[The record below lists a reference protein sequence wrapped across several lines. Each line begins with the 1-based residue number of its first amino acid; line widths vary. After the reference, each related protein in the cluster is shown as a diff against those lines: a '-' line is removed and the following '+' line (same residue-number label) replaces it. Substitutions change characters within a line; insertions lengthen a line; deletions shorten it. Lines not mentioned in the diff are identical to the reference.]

1 MELYQEIERGL
12 ITTYRTRIWA
22 KFLKAIEE
30 YKKRIGAYSKIEII
44 EVSDEPNDR
53 LSDEKVKEIEGQ
65 RIIKQLKKDSYV
77 ILLSLKGKQ
86 MDSIKFS
93 REIEKINTYNS
104 SHITFVIG
112 GSVGVSEQV
121 EQRADLLLK
130 LSEMT
135 FPHNIARLLILE
147 QIYRA
152 YKILNNETY
161 HK

>member
-1 MELYQEIERGL
+1 MISIVAVGKIKEKSLSQL
-12 ITTYRTRIWA
+12 
-22 KFLKAIEE
+22 IEE

>member
-1 MELYQEIERGL
+1 MISIVAVGKIKEKSLSQL
-12 ITTYRTRIWA
+12 
-22 KFLKAIEE
+22 IEE

-53 LSDEKVKEIEGQ
+53 LSYEKVKEIEGQ

>member
-1 MELYQEIERGL
+1 MISIVAVGKIKEKSLSQL
-12 ITTYRTRIWA
+12 
-22 KFLKAIEE
+22 IEE

-44 EVSDEPNDR
+44 EGSDEPNDR

-77 ILLSLKGKQ
+77 IMLSLKGKQ

>member
-1 MELYQEIERGL
+1 MISIVAVGKIKEKSLSQL
-12 ITTYRTRIWA
+12 
-22 KFLKAIEE
+22 IEE

-53 LSDEKVKEIEGQ
+53 LNDEKVKEIEGQ

-93 REIEKINTYNS
+93 KEIEKINTYNS

>member
-1 MELYQEIERGL
+1 MISIVAVGKIKEKSLSQL
-12 ITTYRTRIWA
+12 
-22 KFLKAIEE
+22 IEE
-30 YKKRIGAYSKIEII
+30 YKKSIAAYSKIAII
-44 EVSDEPNDR
+44 QVSDAPTDR
-53 LSDEKVKEIEGQ
+53 LSDEKVKESEGQ

-86 MDSIKFS
+86 MESIKFS

>member
-1 MELYQEIERGL
+1 MISIVAVGKIKEKSLSQL
-12 ITTYRTRIWA
+12 
-22 KFLKAIEE
+22 IEE

-147 QIYRA
+147 QIYRS

>member
-1 MELYQEIERGL
+1 MISIVAVGKIKEKSLSQL
-12 ITTYRTRIWA
+12 
-22 KFLKAIEE
+22 IEE

-77 ILLSLKGKQ
+77 ILLYLKGKQ

>member
-1 MELYQEIERGL
+1 MISIVAVGKIKEKSLSQL
-12 ITTYRTRIWA
+12 
-22 KFLKAIEE
+22 IEE

-53 LSDEKVKEIEGQ
+53 LSDEKVKEIAGQ

>member
-1 MELYQEIERGL
+1 MISIVAVGKIKEKSLSQL
-12 ITTYRTRIWA
+12 
-22 KFLKAIEE
+22 IEE

-152 YKILNNETY
+152 YKILKNETY

>member
-1 MELYQEIERGL
+1 MISIVAVGKIKEKSLSQL
-12 ITTYRTRIWA
+12 
-22 KFLKAIEE
+22 IEE

-112 GSVGVSEQV
+112 DSVGVSEQV

>member
-1 MELYQEIERGL
+1 MISIVAVGKIKEKSLSQL
-12 ITTYRTRIWA
+12 
-22 KFLKAIEE
+22 IEE

-44 EVSDEPNDR
+44 EVSDESNDR

-161 HK
+161 HNRSKKQ

>member
-1 MELYQEIERGL
+1 MISIVAVGKIKEKSLSQL
-12 ITTYRTRIWA
+12 
-22 KFLKAIEE
+22 IEE

-93 REIEKINTYNS
+93 REI
-104 SHITFVIG
+104 
-112 GSVGVSEQV
+112 
-121 EQRADLLLK
+121 
-130 LSEMT
+130 
-135 FPHNIARLLILE
+135 
-147 QIYRA
+147 
-152 YKILNNETY
+152 
-161 HK
+161 

>member
-1 MELYQEIERGL
+1 MISIVAVGKIKEKSLSQL
-12 ITTYRTRIWA
+12 
-22 KFLKAIEE
+22 IEE

-86 MDSIKFS
+86 MDSINFS

-121 EQRADLLLK
+121 EQRANLLLK

>member
-1 MELYQEIERGL
+1 MISIVAVGKIKEKSLSQL
-12 ITTYRTRIWA
+12 
-22 KFLKAIEE
+22 IEE

-112 GSVGVSEQV
+112 GSDGVSEEV

>member
-1 MELYQEIERGL
+1 MISIVAVGKIKEKSLSQL
-12 ITTYRTRIWA
+12 
-22 KFLKAIEE
+22 IEE

-53 LSDEKVKEIEGQ
+53 LSDEKVKEIEGH

>member
-1 MELYQEIERGL
+1 MISIVAVGKIKEKSLSQL
-12 ITTYRTRIWA
+12 
-22 KFLKAIEE
+22 IEE

-147 QIYRA
+147 QIYLA

>member
-1 MELYQEIERGL
+1 MISIVAVGKIKEKPLSQL
-12 ITTYRTRIWA
+12 
-22 KFLKAIEE
+22 IEE

>member
-1 MELYQEIERGL
+1 MISIVAVGKIKEKSLSQL
-12 ITTYRTRIWA
+12 
-22 KFLKAIEE
+22 IEE

-93 REIEKINTYNS
+93 REIDKINTYNS

>member
-1 MELYQEIERGL
+1 MISIVAVGKIKEKSLSQL
-12 ITTYRTRIWA
+12 
-22 KFLKAIEE
+22 IEE

-135 FPHNIARLLILE
+135 FPHNISRLLILE

>member
-1 MELYQEIERGL
+1 MISIVAVGKIKENSLSQL
-12 ITTYRTRIWA
+12 
-22 KFLKAIEE
+22 IEE

-53 LSDEKVKEIEGQ
+53 LNDEKVKEIEGQ

-93 REIEKINTYNS
+93 KEIEKINTYNS